1 MLSVSFLLK
10 KVLKIKKKSFLF
22 HQEKYTDSQTIH
34 LFGPFADILVNF
46 ACNDTSFCH
55 KSYA

>member
-1 MLSVSFLLK
+1 VSFLLK
-10 KVLKIKKKSFLF
+10 KVLKIKKSLLF
-22 HQEKYTDSQTIH
+22 HQEKYTDSQSIH

-55 KSYA
+55 ESYA